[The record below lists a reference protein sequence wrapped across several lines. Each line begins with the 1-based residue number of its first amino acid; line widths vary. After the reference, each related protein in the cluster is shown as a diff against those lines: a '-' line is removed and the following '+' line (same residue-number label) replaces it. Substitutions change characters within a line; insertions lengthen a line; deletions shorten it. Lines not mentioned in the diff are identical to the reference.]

1 MKAIKARITKAIP
14 VGAYIECA
22 DNTGAKKL
30 QLISVFGYKGVR
42 RRKPSAGVADVVKC
56 SVKEGTVKW
65 RKQVVRA
72 VIIRQKKEYRRANG
86 LRVGFE
92 DNAAVIVNE
101 KNEPVGSQVKGPM
114 AKEVVDRFL
123 TVGKIA
129 SVVV

>member
-14 VGAYIECA
+14 VGAYIVCA
-22 DNTGAKKL
+22 DNTGAKKM

-72 VIIRQKKEYRRANG
+72 VIIRQKKEYRRTNG
-86 LRVGFE
+86 LRIKFE
-92 DNAAVIVNE
+92 DNAAIMINE

-123 TVGKIA
+123 SIGKIA

>member
-1 MKAIKARITKAIP
+1 MKAVKSRITRGIP
-14 VGAYIECA
+14 AESLIDCA

-30 QLISVFGYKGVR
+30 KLISVFGYKGVK

-72 VIIRQKKEYRRANG
+72 IIVRQKKEFRRSNG
-86 LRVGFE
+86 LRVQFE
-92 DNAAVIVNE
+92 DNAAIIVNE
-101 KNEPVGSQVKGPM
+101 KGEPQGTQIKGPI
-114 AKEVVDRFL
+114 AKEVTERFL

-129 SVVV
+129 SIVV

>member
-30 QLISVFGYKGVR
+30 QVISVFGYKGVR
-42 RRKPSAGVADVVKC
+42 RRKPAAGVADVVKC

-86 LRVGFE
+86 LRVEFE
-92 DNAAVIVNE
+92 DNAAIMVNE

-123 TVGKIA
+123 TLGKIA